1 MRVLTSMSDIRTKLF
16 LGTSIGALAMI
27 FVMAAGVDAFD
38 TKTTTA
44 SQPIG
49 LQGHV
54 TVMAVHPDGS
64 ISYAQGD
71 NAIIT
76 AGLDFAAAQLFGGA
90 ANDAFDC
97 IRIGTG
103 AGGTGDD
110 IQGTMGAT
118 ATALQQCDTAAND
131 VVDTGT
137 DGQVDL
143 DADFTMLADD
153 LTDGSVTISE
163 AILENA
169 AGNVLSHVALATD
182 VTANLGTVVTITYR
196 MSLT

>member
-1 MRVLTSMSDIRTKLF
+1 MVFRSMSDIRTRLF

-44 SQPIG
+44 TQSFG
-49 LQGHV
+49 LNGHV

-64 ISYAQGD
+64 VSYAQGD

-76 AGLDFAAAQLFGGA
+76 TGLDFAAAQLFGA
-90 ANDAFDC
+90 AAADPFDC

-110 IQGTMGAT
+110 IQGTMGAA
-118 ATALQQCDTAAND
+118 ATALQQCDSAADD

-137 DGQVDL
+137 DGEVEI
-143 DADFTMLADD
+143 DADFTIAADD
-153 LTDGSVTISE
+153 LTAGSVLITE
-163 AILENA
+163 AILEDT

-182 VTANLGTVVTITYR
+182 VTANLGTVVTITYT
-196 MSLT
+196 MALT